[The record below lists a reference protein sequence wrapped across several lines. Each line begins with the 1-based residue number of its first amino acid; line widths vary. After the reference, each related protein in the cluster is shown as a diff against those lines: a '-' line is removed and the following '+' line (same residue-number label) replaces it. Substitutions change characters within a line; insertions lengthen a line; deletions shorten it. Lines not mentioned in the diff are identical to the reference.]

1 MIDIK
6 KTLELHTAW
15 RRGEEGGERADLFG
29 ANLSGA
35 DLFGA
40 NLSGANLFGANLSG
54 ANLFEANLSGAN
66 LFEANLSGANLY
78 GANLFEA
85 NLFEANLSGAN
96 LSGANLSGANLSGA
110 KDAFQFGPMPT
121 SGRICVAIRHP
132 EGWKVKAGCFFDYL
146 PVLEKRVKESHNC
159 PVYLGMIEVLKKL

>member
-15 RRGEEGGERADLFG
+15 RRGEEGGERADL
-29 ANLSGA
+29 SRA
-35 DLFGA
+35 DLSRA
-40 NLSGANLFGANLSG
+40 D
-54 ANLFEANLSGAN
+54 
-66 LFEANLSGANLY
+66 
-78 GANLFEA
+78 
-85 NLFEANLSGAN
+85 LSGAN

>member
-15 RRGEEGGERADLFG
+15 RRGEEGGER
-29 ANLSGA
+29 A

>member
-40 NLSGANLFGANLSG
+40 NLSGANLF
-54 ANLFEANLSGAN
+54 EANLSGAN
-66 LFEANLSGANLY
+66 LFEANLSGADLY

-85 NLFEANLSGAN
+85 NLYGAN
-96 LSGANLSGANLSGA
+96 LFEANLSGANLSGA

>member
-1 MIDIK
+1 MKIYTPEALQEILK
-6 KTLELHTAW
+6 AHAAW
-15 RRGEEGGERADLFG
+15 LKDPSEGVKADLTW
-29 ANLSGA
+29 ADLSGA
-35 DLFGA
+35 D
-40 NLSGANLFGANLSG
+40 
-54 ANLFEANLSGAN
+54 
-66 LFEANLSGANLY
+66 
-78 GANLFEA
+78 
-85 NLFEANLSGAN
+85 
-96 LSGANLSGANLSGA
+96 LSGA

>member
-40 NLSGANLFGANLSG
+40 NLSGANLF
-54 ANLFEANLSGAN
+54 EANLSGAN
-66 LFEANLSGANLY
+66 LFEANLSGADLFGANLSGANLY
-78 GANLFEA
+78 GANLSG
-85 NLFEANLSGAN
+85 ANLSGAN

>member
-15 RRGEEGGERADLFG
+15 RRGEECGERADLSGANLSGANLSRANLSGANLSRADLSGANLSGANLFGANLSG

-40 NLSGANLFGANLSG
+40 NLSGANLSGADLSG
-54 ANLFEANLSGAN
+54 AD
-66 LFEANLSGANLY
+66 
-78 GANLFEA
+78 
-85 NLFEANLSGAN
+85 LSGAN
-96 LSGANLSGANLSGA
+96 LSRADLSGA

-132 EGWKVKAGCFFDYL
+132 EGWKIKAGCFFDYL

-159 PVYLGMIEVLKKL
+159 PAYLGMIEVLKKM

>member
-15 RRGEEGGERADLFG
+15 RRGEEGGERADL
-29 ANLSGA
+29 SGA
-35 DLFGA
+35 DLSRA
-40 NLSGANLFGANLSG
+40 DLSG
-54 ANLFEANLSGAN
+54 
-66 LFEANLSGANLY
+66 
-78 GANLFEA
+78 
-85 NLFEANLSGAN
+85 ANLSGAN
-96 LSGANLSGANLSGA
+96 LSGANLSGPNLVGANLSGANLSGANLSGANLSGADLSGADLSGANLSGADLSGANLSGA

>member
-15 RRGEEGGERADLFG
+15 RRGEEGGER
-29 ANLSGA
+29 A

-66 LFEANLSGANLY
+66 LFEANLSGANLS

>member
-15 RRGEEGGERADLFG
+15 RRGDEGGERADLFG

-40 NLSGANLFGANLSG
+40 NLSGANLF
-54 ANLFEANLSGAN
+54 EANLSGAN
-66 LFEANLSGANLY
+66 LFEANLSGAD
-78 GANLFEA
+78 LFEA
-85 NLFEANLSGAN
+85 NLFEAN

>member
-15 RRGEEGGERADLFG
+15 RRGEEGGERADL
-29 ANLSGA
+29 SGA
-35 DLFGA
+35 DLSRA
-40 NLSGANLFGANLSG
+40 D
-54 ANLFEANLSGAN
+54 
-66 LFEANLSGANLY
+66 
-78 GANLFEA
+78 
-85 NLFEANLSGAN
+85 LSGAN
-96 LSGANLSGANLSGA
+96 LSGANLSRANLSGADLSRANLSGADLSGANLYGANLSGA

-121 SGRICVAIRHP
+121 SGRICVSVRHP

-159 PVYLGMIEVLKKL
+159 PAYLGMIEVLKKM

>member
-15 RRGEEGGERADLFG
+15 RRGEEGGERADLSGADLYGADLSRADLSG
-29 ANLSGA
+29 ANLSG
-35 DLFGA
+35 
-40 NLSGANLFGANLSG
+40 
-54 ANLFEANLSGAN
+54 
-66 LFEANLSGANLY
+66 ANLSGANLY
-78 GANLFEA
+78 GANLSVA
-85 NLFEANLSGAN
+85 NLYGAN
-96 LSGANLSGANLSGA
+96 LYGADLSRADLYGADLSGANLSGA

-121 SGRICVAIRHP
+121 SGRICVSVRHP

-159 PVYLGMIEVLKKL
+159 PAYLGMIEVLKKM

>member
-15 RRGEEGGERADLFG
+15 RRGEEGGERADLY
-29 ANLSGA
+29 GA
-35 DLFGA
+35 DLSRADLSGA
-40 NLSGANLFGANLSG
+40 NLSGANLSRANLSRANLSRANLSG
-54 ANLFEANLSGAN
+54 ADLSGAD
-66 LFEANLSGANLY
+66 LSGANLY
-78 GANLFEA
+78 GANLSRA
-85 NLFEANLSGAN
+85 NLYGADLSRADLYGAD
-96 LSGANLSGANLSGA
+96 LSGANLSGA

-121 SGRICVAIRHP
+121 SGRICVSVRHP

-159 PVYLGMIEVLKKL
+159 PAYLGMIEVLKKM

>member
-15 RRGEEGGERADLFG
+15 RRGEEGGER
-29 ANLSGA
+29 A

-66 LFEANLSGANLY
+66 LFEANLSGAD
-78 GANLFEA
+78 LFEA
-85 NLFEANLSGAN
+85 NLFEAN

>member
-1 MIDIK
+1 MRESQLFQNK
-6 KTLELHTAW
+6 LN
-15 RRGEEGGERADLFG
+15 GGQLIVAQ
-29 ANLSGA
+29 LSGA
-35 DLFGA
+35 H
-40 NLSGANLFGANLSG
+40 
-54 ANLFEANLSGAN
+54 

-85 NLFEANLSGAN
+85 NLFEAN

>member
-15 RRGEEGGERADLFG
+15 RRGEEGGER
-29 ANLSGA
+29 A

-66 LFEANLSGANLY
+66 LFEANLSGANLS

-85 NLFEANLSGAN
+85 NLFEAN

>member
-15 RRGEEGGERADLFG
+15 RRGEEGGER
-29 ANLSGA
+29 A

-66 LFEANLSGANLY
+66 LFEANLFEANLSGADLFEANLS

-85 NLFEANLSGAN
+85 NLFEAN